1 MNLIDTNWRE
11 ILQNST
17 LYKKHENENLFGD
30 GYNSVGTK
38 IAITKQYIQ
47 DAENCFDVLVVGYF
61 KNTKENTIKQSQ
73 CKPLEEI
80 GKVLC
85 KKSCLPSN
93 FFMESCHGM
102 CPSCRKFDALRDN
115 KWCLKDTKVFTPEG
129 IKSASKDYIQAI
141 FKTPSLAIVR
151 VCINMKYNFSSFIKI
166 GGRIKSII
174 FIKENLLRDS
184 DDMSEVLTLEKSH
197 CVPTRLPENG
207 ILAIPE
213 KLEYEVQSSSLTKS

>member
-1 MNLIDTNWRE
+1 MDIEIINKVLSNRILSDAIQNLCEPGVMNLIDTNWRE

-93 FFMESCHGM
+93 IFMESCHGM

-115 KWCLKDTKVFTPEG
+115 KWCLKDTKVCSLPKELRVHLKITFKPF
-129 IKSASKDYIQAI
+129 SK
-141 FKTPSLAIVR
+141 LR
-151 VCINMKYNFSSFIKI
+151 V
-166 GGRIKSII
+166 
-174 FIKENLLRDS
+174 
-184 DDMSEVLTLEKSH
+184 
-197 CVPTRLPENG
+197 
-207 ILAIPE
+207 
-213 KLEYEVQSSSLTKS
+213 